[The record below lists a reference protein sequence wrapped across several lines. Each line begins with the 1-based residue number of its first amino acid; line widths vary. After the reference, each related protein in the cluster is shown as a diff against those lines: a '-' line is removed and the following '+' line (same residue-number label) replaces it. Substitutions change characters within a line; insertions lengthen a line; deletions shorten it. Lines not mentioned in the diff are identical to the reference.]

1 MFQEQNLNYSL
12 KNIPT
17 PSRKQYMKS
26 LIAKTGNF
34 LKRLRWA
41 SWFFLNKQ
49 NNDNTEE
56 EYSEDGNTENYGFKT
71 RKAAPFVNELSGFE
85 KDVYHL
91 ISNIEF
97 SHKGNNNF
105 QRRIKMDIKAIQ
117 SKDKVIIEADK
128 TRNLYALEANDYKKL
143 LRDNVTKDYK
153 KINGAV
159 ESEIN
164 KISKNIAQKL
174 HLDDKMELFQKKQSF
189 ITLKDHKENFENYP
203 KCRLINPSKTDIGK
217 IAKQILESYVSKI
230 RGITGVNQWGNTS
243 GVTNWFTGMI
253 GQLKNPKFLIFDIE
267 SFYPSISQQLLES
280 ALNYAESLTRVTSEE
295 REIVLHARKS
305 LLYHEGSY
313 WSKKSGDLFD
323 VGMGSNDGA
332 ETSEVVGLY
341 ILNLISTN
349 LDVGKK
355 YYGLYRDDGIMIIN
369 NANGPKIER
378 IRKKL
383 HNVFNQIGLKITT
396 QISDITANFLD
407 ITLNLRDMSYK
418 PYHKPNDR
426 RIYINTK
433 SNHPPNIIKNLP
445 KMIETRLSR
454 ISSNKEVFNESKNYY
469 EDALRESG
477 YRATLK
483 YTPSEQEVKKK
494 KRQRKR
500 RIIWYNP
507 PYNIDVRSNIGR
519 DFLQLIDK
527 HFHKNHPLY
536 KIINR
541 NTIKISYSCTNNIS
555 HIIKGHNKQIL
566 EKFNNSYQPSTKN
579 CNCRVKASCP
589 LNGDCLSK
597 SIVYN
602 AKITTEGNELN
613 YIGHTENEFKSRFR
627 NHITS
632 FKNQKYRHATALS
645 KKVWELKEKRIDH
658 SITWSIIEKS
668 RAYEGG
674 SRHCNLCLSEKF
686 HILSSSNI
694 INKKSELLS
703 KCRHELKFLLK
714 SYVN

>member
-1 MFQEQNLNYSL
+1 MAY
-12 KNIPT
+12 
-17 PSRKQYMKS
+17 
-26 LIAKTGNF
+26 
-34 LKRLRWA
+34 
-41 SWFFLNKQ
+41 
-49 NNDNTEE
+49 
-56 EYSEDGNTENYGFKT
+56 
-71 RKAAPFVNELSGFE
+71 
-85 KDVYHL
+85 
-91 ISNIEF
+91 
-97 SHKGNNNF
+97 
-105 QRRIKMDIKAIQ
+105 
-117 SKDKVIIEADK
+117 
-128 TRNLYALEANDYKKL
+128 
-143 LRDNVTKDYK
+143 
-153 KINGAV
+153 
-159 ESEIN
+159 
-164 KISKNIAQKL
+164 
-174 HLDDKMELFQKKQSF
+174 
-189 ITLKDHKENFENYP
+189 
-203 KCRLINPSKTDIGK
+203 IG
-217 IAKQILESYVSKI
+217 
-230 RGITGVNQWGNTS
+230 T
-243 GVTNWFTGMI
+243 
-253 GQLKNPKFLIFDIE
+253 
-267 SFYPSISQQLLES
+267 
-280 ALNYAESLTRVTSEE
+280 
-295 REIVLHARKS
+295 
-305 LLYHEGSY
+305 
-313 WSKKSGDLFD
+313 
-323 VGMGSNDGA
+323 
-332 ETSEVVGLY
+332 
-341 ILNLISTN
+341 
-349 LDVGKK
+349 
-355 YYGLYRDDGIMIIN
+355 MIIN

-426 RIYINTK
+426 LIYINTK
-433 SNHPPNIIKNLP
+433 SNHPPSIIKNLP

-483 YTPSEQEVKKK
+483 CTPSEQEVKKK
-494 KRQRKR
+494 KCQRKR

-507 PYNIDVRSNIGR
+507 PYNIYVRSNIGR

-627 NHITS
+627 NHTTS

-645 KKVWELKEKRIDH
+645 KKVWELKEKGIDH
-658 SITWSIIEKS
+658 NITWSIIEKS

-674 SRHCNLCLSEKF
+674 SRYCNLCLSEKF

-714 SYVN
+714 LYVN